1 MAKNFSAREGRENRK
16 NLHQMANQ
24 ELPDSE
30 NEENM
35 DKSLHE
41 ESTPRVQ
48 RTVQWTSQRGTTATQ
63 QQPDQACKF

>member
-1 MAKNFSAREGRENRK
+1 
-16 NLHQMANQ
+16 MANQ

-35 DKSLHE
+35 DKSFHE

-63 QQPDQACKF
+63 QQPDQGQACKF